1 MCSQVSKVIKMES
14 FQVQSG
20 APGANGSADLDRR
33 RFLVTTTTVVGGIGV
48 GLAAVPFLFSLQPSE
63 RALAAGAPAVV
74 DVSKLEPGQQITVKW
89 RRKPVWVLRRTP
101 EILTNLKTLTDQL
114 RDPVSRIESQ
124 QPAYAR
130 NEYRSIR
137 PEYLVVVA
145 LCTHLGCVPSF
156 RPDVAPADL
165 GSDWLGGYFCPCHGS
180 RFDFAGRVFK
190 GVPAPTNLVVPPHR
204 YVSGRIIE
212 IGVDVS

>member
-1 MCSQVSKVIKMES
+1 MEG

-20 APGANGSADLDRR
+20 APGANGSADLHRR

-114 RDPVSRIESQ
+114 RDPESRIESQ

-130 NEYRSIR
+130 NDYRSIR

-156 RPDVAPADL
+156 RPDVAPPDL
-165 GSDWLGGYFCPCHGS
+165 GADWLGGYFCPCHGS

-190 GVPAPTNLVVPPHR
+190 GVPAPTNLVVPPYR
-204 YVSGRIIE
+204 YISGQFIE
-212 IGVDVS
+212 IGVDAT

>member
-190 GVPAPTNLVVPPHR
+190 GDRKSVV
-204 YVSGRIIE
+204 
-212 IGVDVS
+212 